1 MVENVLMATFL
12 FYFQSEK
19 FGHASKVTIKLASL
33 ISEATG
39 RSFKSRMSI
48 LERIVTAW
56 EANETVSLKGMSL
69 LAQSKQTT
77 V

>member
-1 MVENVLMATFL
+1 MVEIFLMTTFI
-12 FYFQSEK
+12 FCFQSKK
-19 FGHASKVTIKLASL
+19 FGHASKVTTKLAPL

-48 LERIVTAW
+48 LESIVTAW
-56 EANETVSLKGMSL
+56 EANESELLKGMSL

>member
-1 MVENVLMATFL
+1 MESLGIL
-12 FYFQSEK
+12 Q
-19 FGHASKVTIKLASL
+19 KVTTKFASF

-39 RSFKSRMSI
+39 RSLKYRMSI

-69 LAQSKQTT
+69 LAQSKQIT